1 MDEEDPI
8 GRDFKSERFEY
19 QRIKKAPW
27 ENQ

>member
-1 MDEEDPI
+1 MDEEDII
-8 GRDFKSERFEY
+8 GIYFKSERFEY